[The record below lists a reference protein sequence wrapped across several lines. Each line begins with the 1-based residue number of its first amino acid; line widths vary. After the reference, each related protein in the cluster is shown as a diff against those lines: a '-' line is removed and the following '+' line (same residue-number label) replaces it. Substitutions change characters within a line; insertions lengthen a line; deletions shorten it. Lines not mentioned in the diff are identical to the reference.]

1 MTWYLD
7 GNNLLGAMGLRGPG
21 DTRLLLV
28 NRLLG
33 MRLPKPCVLVFDGPA
48 APEVSA
54 ASSGKSLR
62 VLFSGKRS
70 ADDLIAER
78 LKRGDRVVTRDREL
92 GLRARD
98 REARPVAPAEFLGQL
113 KPARRAAD
121 GEKPAA
127 GSDLDEWMRIFG
139 GEER

>member
-7 GNNLLGAMGLRGPG
+7 GNNLLGAMGLRGPS
-21 DTRLLLV
+21 DARVLLV

-33 MRLPKPCVLVFDGPA
+33 VRLPKPCVLVFDGPPA
-48 APEVSA
+48 SEVSA
-54 ASSGKSLR
+54 ASSGAVFR

-78 LKRGDRVVTRDREL
+78 LKPGDRVVTRDREL

-98 REARPVAPAEFLGQL
+98 RQARPVSPSEFLAPL
-113 KPARRAAD
+113 KPTRRTSD

-127 GSDLDEWMRIFG
+127 GSDLEEWTRIFG
-139 GEER
+139 R